1 MATAAQNQT
10 APTRAAQQAPT
21 HEAAPKKKGVKGGPV
36 LFWLVAGIA
45 VAADIVDIFTSLLG
59 LIGLALQVI
68 PLIGNAAGIA
78 IAALSAGISIVSGL
92 FISFTM
98 LTYFAYIGGG
108 FARRLVLMSIG
119 VIIEMIPGLEI
130 LPTTTAMFF
139 LAYFIGKIK
148 ILQTVASKT
157 SIGKKILHA

>member
-45 VAADIVDIFTSLLG
+45 VIADIVDIFTSVLS
-59 LIGLALQVI
+59 LIGLGLSATVI
-68 PLIGNAAGIA
+68 GAPVGVA
-78 IAALSAGISIVSGL
+78 ISALSTGISIVGGL

-148 ILQTVASKT
+148 IIKTIASKT
-157 SIGKKILHA
+157 SLGKKLLHA